1 MCVCVRVRAKK
12 LEFTCKLT
20 MSQNQTDVFFYFFGW
35 IPNCRKDGSKQHA
48 CCILFVDSRL
58 EGFTFRQTSSGACR

>member
-20 MSQNQTDVFFYFFGW
+20 MSQNQTDVFFFIFLG
-35 IPNCRKDGSKQHA
+35 
-48 CCILFVDSRL
+48 
-58 EGFTFRQTSSGACR
+58 GFRIAGKTGVSNMHVAFCL